1 MPMFHAYCKNSIDHA
16 KLADKVSKSMAKT
29 LKPSL
34 KSRCKFDGY
43 KGSGHYYYFINAIR
57 VMSFAELDNDGLDYM
72 TCENL
77 YSGEYRRDYV
87 YDDEEYN
94 NDIFVNSSF
103 WLGAMLAIGQEIDLY
118 KKSIF
123 SNAYSD
129 ASRYKYDG
137 IYTSSFGEA
146 VINGENETVLTVK
159 AGLKTGDIITIDNID
174 CFLIKY
180 SSSWACSFMAIA
192 ID

>member
-1 MPMFHAYCKNSIDHA
+1 MFHAYCTKSIDHA

-43 KGSGHYYYFINAIR
+43 KGSGHYYYFINPIR
-57 VMSFAELDNDGLDYM
+57 VISFVELDNGSI
-72 TCENL
+72 TPR
-77 YSGEYRRDYV
+77 YSGELRRDYV

-94 NDIFVNSSF
+94 KDIFVNSSF

-159 AGLKTGDIITIDNID
+159 AGLKTGDIITIDNRD

>member
-1 MPMFHAYCKNSIDHA
+1 MPMFHAYCQNSAEHA
-16 KLADKVSKSMAKT
+16 KLANQVSISMNKT

-34 KSRCKFDGY
+34 RGKFTATFY
-43 KGSGHYYYFINAIR
+43 GSGHYYYFINAIR

-72 TCENL
+72 TYENL

-94 NDIFVNSSF
+94 KDIFVNSSF
-103 WLGAMLAIGQEIDLY
+103 WLGAMLAIGQEVDIY

-159 AGLKTGDIITIDNID
+159 AGLKTGDIVNIDNRE

-180 SSSWACSFMAIA
+180 FSSWACSFMAIA

>member
-1 MPMFHAYCKNSIDHA
+1 MFHAYCKNSIDHA

-34 KSRCKFDGY
+34 RHRCKFDGY

-57 VMSFAELDNDGLDYM
+57 VMSFAELDNVANPNNGIY
-72 TCENL
+72 ENL

-94 NDIFVNSSF
+94 KDIFVNASF
-103 WLGAMLAIGQEIDLY
+103 WLNFLFTIGQETDLY

-123 SNAYSD
+123 KNVLND
-129 ASRYKYDG
+129 AARYKYDG
-137 IYTSSFGEA
+137 VYVSHFGKA
-146 VINGENETVLTVK
+146 VVNGKETIVEMVK
-159 AGLKTGDIITIDNID
+159 AGLKAGDIITIDNRD

-180 SSSWACSFMAIA
+180 SDNYGYYFMAIA

>member
-1 MPMFHAYCKNSIDHA
+1 MFHAYCKNSIDHA

-57 VMSFAELDNDGLDYM
+57 VMSFAELDNVANPNNGIY
-72 TCENL
+72 ENL

-94 NDIFVNSSF
+94 KDIFVNSSF
-103 WLGAMLAIGQEIDLY
+103 WLNFLFAIGQETDLY

-123 SNAYSD
+123 KNVLND
-129 ASRYKYDG
+129 AARYKYDG
-137 IYTSSFGEA
+137 VYVSHFGKA
-146 VINGENETVLTVK
+146 VVNGKETIVEMVE
-159 AGLKTGDIITIDNID
+159 AGLKAGDIITIDNRD

-180 SSSWACSFMAIA
+180 SDNYGYYFMAIA

>member
-1 MPMFHAYCKNSIDHA
+1 MFHAYCKNSIDHA

-57 VMSFAELDNDGLDYM
+57 VMSFIDLDNDGLDYM
-72 TCENL
+72 TYENL

-94 NDIFVNSSF
+94 KDIFVNSSF

-159 AGLKTGDIITIDNID
+159 AGLKAGDIITIDNRD

-180 SSSWACSFMAIA
+180 SDNYGYYFMAIA

>member
-1 MPMFHAYCKNSIDHA
+1 MFHAYCQNSIEHA
-16 KLADKVSKSMAKT
+16 SLANEVSKCMEKT

-34 KSRCKFDGY
+34 KYRCKFQGY
-43 KGSGHYYYFINAIR
+43 SGSGRYYYFVNPIR
-57 VMSFAELDNDGLDYM
+57 VMSFVDLDTDGLDYM
-72 TCENL
+72 VTKNL

-94 NDIFVNSSF
+94 KDIFVNSSF
-103 WLGAMLAIGQEIDLY
+103 WLGADMLAIGQEIDLY

-123 SNAYSD
+123 SNVYSD
-129 ASRYKYDG
+129 AARYKYDG
-137 IYTSSFGEA
+137 IYASYFGEA

-159 AGLKTGDIITIDNID
+159 AGLKTGDIIRIDNRD

-180 SSSWACSFMAIA
+180 SGSWACSFIAIA

>member
-72 TCENL
+72 ICENL
-77 YSGEYRRDYV
+77 YSGELRRDYV

-94 NDIFVNSSF
+94 KDIFIDVTYPFSSEYSTT
-103 WLGAMLAIGQEIDLY
+103 GQEVDIY
-118 KKSIF
+118 KKSFFKI
-123 SNAYSD
+123 
-129 ASRYKYDG
+129 
-137 IYTSSFGEA
+137 SF
-146 VINGENETVLTVK
+146 
-159 AGLKTGDIITIDNID
+159 
-174 CFLIKY
+174 CFNLFFY
-180 SSSWACSFMAIA
+180 NYNNVSHLFFLL
-192 ID
+192 

>member
-1 MPMFHAYCKNSIDHA
+1 MFHAYCKNSIDHA

-159 AGLKTGDIITIDNID
+159 AGLKAGDIITIDNRD

-180 SSSWACSFMAIA
+180 SDNYGYYFMAIA

>member
-1 MPMFHAYCKNSIDHA
+1 MFHAYCKNSIDHA

-57 VMSFAELDNDGLDYM
+57 VMSFVDLDSDGLDYM
-72 TCENL
+72 VCKNL
-77 YSGEYRRDYV
+77 YSGELRRDYV

-94 NDIFVNSSF
+94 KDIFVNSSF
-103 WLGAMLAIGQEIDLY
+103 WLGAMFAMGQEVDIY

-137 IYTSSFGEA
+137 IYTSDYGNA
-146 VINGENETVLTVK
+146 MINGREETIVAVK
-159 AGLKTGDIITIDNID
+159 AGLKTGDIVKIDNRE
-174 CFLIKY
+174 CFLIRY
-180 SSSWACSFMAIA
+180 NDDWACSFMAIA

>member
-1 MPMFHAYCKNSIDHA
+1 MFHAYCKNSIDHA

-57 VMSFAELDNDGLDYM
+57 VMSFAELDNVANPNNGIY
-72 TCENL
+72 ENL

-94 NDIFVNSSF
+94 KDIFVNSSF
-103 WLGAMLAIGQEIDLY
+103 WLGAMLAIGQEVDIY

-159 AGLKTGDIITIDNID
+159 AGLKAGDIITIDNRD

-180 SSSWACSFMAIA
+180 SDNYGYYFMAIA

>member
-1 MPMFHAYCKNSIDHA
+1 MFHAYCKNSIDHA

-57 VMSFAELDNDGLDYM
+57 VMSFAELDNVANLNNGIY
-72 TCENL
+72 ENL

-94 NDIFVNSSF
+94 KDIFVNSSF
-103 WLGAMLAIGQEIDLY
+103 WLNFLFTIGQETDLY

-123 SNAYSD
+123 NNVLSD
-129 ASRYKYDG
+129 GARYKYDG
-137 IYTSSFGEA
+137 VYVSHFGKA
-146 VINGENETVLTVK
+146 VVNGKETIVEMVE
-159 AGLKTGDIITIDNID
+159 AGLKAGDIIRIDNRD

-180 SSSWACSFMAIA
+180 SDNYGYYFMAIA

>member
-16 KLADKVSKSMAKT
+16 KLANQVAKSMDKT

-72 TCENL
+72 TYENL

-94 NDIFVNSSF
+94 KDIFVNSSF
-103 WLGAMLAIGQEIDLY
+103 WLGAMLAIGQEVDIY

-159 AGLKTGDIITIDNID
+159 AGLKTGDIVNIDNRE

-180 SSSWACSFMAIA
+180 FSSWACSFMAIA

>member
-1 MPMFHAYCKNSIDHA
+1 MFHAYCKNSIDHA

-34 KSRCKFDGY
+34 RHRCKFDGY

-57 VMSFAELDNDGLDYM
+57 VMSFAELDKVANPNDGVY
-72 TCENL
+72 ENL

-94 NDIFVNSSF
+94 KDIFIDVTYPFSSEYSTT
-103 WLGAMLAIGQEIDLY
+103 GQEVDIY
-118 KKSIF
+118 KKSF
-123 SNAYSD
+123 FMHVYSERN
-129 ASRYKYDG
+129 RYKYDG
-137 IYTSSFGEA
+137 IYVNKVQRTENALA
-146 VINGENETVLTVK
+146 VMIK
-159 AGLKTGDIITIDNID
+159 AGLKAGDIIKIDNRD
-174 CFLIKY
+174 CFLFKFSGNFGDY
-180 SSSWACSFMAIA
+180 HFWAIA